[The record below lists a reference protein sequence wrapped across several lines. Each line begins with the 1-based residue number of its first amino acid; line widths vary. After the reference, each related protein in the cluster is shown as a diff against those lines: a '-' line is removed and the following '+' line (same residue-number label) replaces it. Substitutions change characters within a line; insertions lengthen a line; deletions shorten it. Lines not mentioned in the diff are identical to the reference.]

1 MKAECDCCAAGNCSI
16 QGYDALG
23 TEQFWTV
30 TGDNVASMVFCDVD
44 GDGHP
49 ELVVGS
55 DDFDIRTFKD
65 EDIIAG
71 KQMLGP
77 LLTARSGCTV
87 NIQAGIW
94 PGLRH

>member
-1 MKAECDCCAAGNCSI
+1 M
-16 QGYDALG
+16 
-23 TEQFWTV
+23 

-44 GDGHP
+44 GDGLS

-71 KQMLGP
+71 KQVLGP
-77 LLTARSGCTV
+77 TLTARSGCTTSTPSATHMAWT
-87 NIQAGIW
+87 NA
-94 PGLRH
+94 